1 MSSLGSNK
9 AEPAIALAIVILGVA
24 MTTWGAFSHAAPV
37 VAPGATLILLGGAW
51 LGNSLA
57 RLDVRIFPS
66 AAPPREDE
74 GG

>member
-9 AEPAIALAIVILGVA
+9 AEPAGAFAVVILGMA
-24 MTTWGAFSHAAPV
+24 MTTWGAFSHTAPLL
-37 VAPGATLILLGGAW
+37 APGATLILLGGAW

-57 RLDVRIFPS
+57 RLDIRIFPTGEH
-66 AAPPREDE
+66 PREDE